1 MFYKPLSY
9 SFLSLQNKSYFG
21 QQNFSTAVFPKFT
34 ETNKN
39 KNLDKNP
46 WTKVRKHTSALG
58 ADLGSPGSF
67 IPISKLSLTA
77 GRRLSFHPTF
87 IPQGFCFLLWTQVS
101 LALSCCLFSFFLP
114 TPALF
119 LCIIYRPTLYQGLHS
134 YHTGLG
140 FRMVNSN
147 QRIISIL
154 QRQLLISTWKNT
166 TNCRVLDISTKT
178 NMKSQETMP
187 PSDTINPLY

>member
-34 ETNKN
+34 ETKKPKIPEPKLENT
-39 KNLDKNP
+39 LQLLVQTQGP
-46 WTKVRKHTSALG
+46 PR
-58 ADLGSPGSF
+58 SF
-67 IPISKLSLTA
+67 TPISKLSLTA
-77 GRRLSFHPTF
+77 GRRPSFHPTF

-101 LALSCCLFSFFLP
+101 LALSCCLFSSFLP

-119 LCIIYRPTLYQGLHS
+119 LCIIYRPTLYQGPHS

-140 FRMVNSN
+140 FRMGNSN

-154 QRQLLISTWKNT
+154 QRQLLIST
-166 TNCRVLDISTKT
+166 
-178 NMKSQETMP
+178 
-187 PSDTINPLY
+187 